1 MVMPVVQLKDHNSL
15 SVASKSKADIVPSSF
30 FFVTGLYTIDLRL
43 SSFLSARYI
52 IIEKLKPSTPRGT
65 RHVHRFVDRVVP
77 HNTHQHPGD
86 LVSEPSHAK
95 RAHHDLEL
103 EPIGPRLRI

>member
-43 SSFLSARYI
+43 SSFLSASYI
-52 IIEKLKPSTPRGT
+52 IIKS
-65 RHVHRFVDRVVP
+65 
-77 HNTHQHPGD
+77 
-86 LVSEPSHAK
+86 
-95 RAHHDLEL
+95 
-103 EPIGPRLRI
+103 